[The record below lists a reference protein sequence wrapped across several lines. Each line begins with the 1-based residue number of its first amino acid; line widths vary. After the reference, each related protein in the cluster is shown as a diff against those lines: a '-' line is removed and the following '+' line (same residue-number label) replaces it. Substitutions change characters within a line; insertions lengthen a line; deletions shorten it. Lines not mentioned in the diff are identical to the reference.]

1 MSQTDE
7 TVNERSTVH
16 STFAIERTYGAT
28 PARVWRA
35 WADPE
40 EKLQWFGPRVLDKPE
55 HELEFRVGGLERMT
69 VRAPDG
75 ALYTFAARY
84 QDIVEGERF
93 IHTYEM
99 YRDDARISVSVATVE
114 LAAAGGGT
122 KLTMTEQG
130 VFLDGLDTPA
140 AREHGTGELL
150 DTLATHL
157 QSTGTGNEYAQE
169 TGMNATADEQ
179 LHGKRTL
186 R

>member
-1 MSQTDE
+1 MSD
-7 TVNERSTVH
+7 RSTNH
-16 STFAIERTYGAT
+16 ATFAIERTYGAA
-28 PARVWRA
+28 PARVWQA

-40 EKLQWFGPRVLDKPE
+40 EKLRWFGPQVLDKPE

-84 QDIVEGERF
+84 QDIVEGERL

-99 YRDDARISVSVATVE
+99 YRDDTRISVSVATVE
-114 LAAAGGGT
+114 LEAAGGGT

-150 DTLATHL
+150 DTLAAHL
-157 QSTGTGNEYAQE
+157 QDAGDRE
-169 TGMNATADEQ
+169 
-179 LHGKRTL
+179 
-186 R
+186 

>member
-1 MSQTDE
+1 MSD
-7 TVNERSTVH
+7 RSTNH
-16 STFAIERTYGAT
+16 ATFVIERTYEAA

-40 EKLQWFGPRVLDKPE
+40 EKLRWFGPRVLDKPD

-93 IHTYEM
+93 VHTYEM

-114 LAAAGGGT
+114 LEAAGTGT

-130 VFLDGLDTPA
+130 VFLDGLDTPTE
-140 AREHGTGELL
+140 REHGTRELL
-150 DTLATHL
+150 DTLATHVE
-157 QSTGTGNEYAQE
+157 SAGDGA
-169 TGMNATADEQ
+169 
-179 LHGKRTL
+179 
-186 R
+186 

>member
-1 MSQTDE
+1 MSD
-7 TVNERSTVH
+7 RSTNH
-16 STFAIERTYGAT
+16 ATFAIERTYEAA

-40 EKLQWFGPRVLDKPE
+40 EKLRWFGPRVLDKPD

-84 QDIVEGERF
+84 QDIVEGVRF

-114 LAAAGGGT
+114 LEAAGDGT

-130 VFLDGLDTPA
+130 VFLDDLDTPA

-157 QSTGTGNEYAQE
+157 QGTRDGA
-169 TGMNATADEQ
+169 
-179 LHGKRTL
+179 
-186 R
+186 